1 MWRCARHRPLNAV
14 HYSPP
19 PTFIYGPLRRAA
31 SETCLELYVTMEG
44 VANIASATDQ
54 IEHDFVS
61 DVLTDIEPETTR
73 DYGGWFNW
81 QVIYM
86 VYEERS
92 LDPPPLTLST
102 WSMKLIDMYWILVE
116 ELDARCRIHN
126 FPPEVSYD
134 GETARRAEHE
144 ESSFLTI
151 QDDTL
156 SQDDTPSMT
165 F

>member
-1 MWRCARHRPLNAV
+1 
-14 HYSPP
+14 
-19 PTFIYGPLRRAA
+19 
-31 SETCLELYVTMEG
+31 MEG

-81 QVIYM
+81 QVIYT

-92 LDPPPLTLST
+92 LST
-102 WSMKLIDMYWILVE
+102 WSMKMIDMYRILVE
-116 ELDARCRIHN
+116 DLDARCRIHH
-126 FPPEVSYD
+126 FPPDVPYD
-134 GETARRAEHE
+134 RETARRWWATNKIKVHEHE
-144 ESSFLTI
+144 DSSFLTI
-151 QDDTL
+151 RDDTL
-156 SQDDTPSMT
+156 SQGDTPSMT